1 MTTSVSIERVSI
13 PLHEPLVITGHSF
26 SHLNTVWVTLERDG
40 VVGRGEG
47 TGSYY
52 LGETQDTIV
61 DAIES
66 ITPALQSG
74 LTRQEL
80 QALLPPG
87 GARNAVGCA
96 LWDLECKEA
105 GQTIWE
111 RVGVVA
117 RELTTVATIGV
128 GDAQA
133 MAEHATRW
141 SSYPH
146 LKIKLSAES
155 PVDKM
160 RAIRQARPDAVL
172 VVDANQAWSFLEL
185 QEFLPALVELDIS
198 MIEQPLPRGGDAELD
213 GFDSP
218 IPLGA
223 DESCLSLAELVDAV
237 SRYDVI
243 NIKLDKC
250 GGLTEALAMVEAAQQ
265 AGKRLMV
272 GNMTGSSLSMAPSF
286 VVGQFCEFVDIDGPL
301 LLSHDVDHGLS
312 YSPEGVVIPPSPAL
326 WW

>member
-26 SHLNTVWVTLERDG
+26 SHLNTVWVTLEQDG
-40 VVGRGEG
+40 VMGRGEG

-52 LGETQDTIV
+52 LGETQDSIV
-61 DAIES
+61 EAIES
-66 ITPALQSG
+66 ITPALEAG
-74 LTRQEL
+74 LTRDGL
-80 QALLPPG
+80 QDLLPPG
-87 GARNAVGCA
+87 GARNAVDCA
-96 LWDLECKEA
+96 LWDLECKRS
-105 GQTIWE
+105 GQSIWE
-111 RVGVVA
+111 RLSITP

-128 GDAQA
+128 GDASA
-133 MAEHATRW
+133 MAAHATRW

-146 LKIKLSAES
+146 LKIKLSADS
-155 PVDKM
+155 PVEKL
-160 RAIRQARPDAVL
+160 RAIRDARPDATL
-172 VVDANQAWSFLEL
+172 VVDANQGWSFSELEAY
-185 QEFLPALVELDIS
+185 LPSLVDLDIA
-198 MIEQPLPRGGDAELD
+198 MVEQPLPRGGDAQLE

-223 DESCLSLAELVDAV
+223 DESCLSLAELDSAV

-250 GGLTEALAMVEAAQQ
+250 GGLTEALAMVEAAQK
-265 AGKRLMV
+265 AGKSLMV

-301 LLSHDVDHGLS
+301 LLRHDIGHGLT
-312 YSPEGVVIPPSPAL
+312 YSPEGVVSPPSAEL
-326 WW
+326 WG

>member
-1 MTTSVSIERVSI
+1 MTVSVSIERVSI

-26 SHLNTVWVTLERDG
+26 SHLNSVWVTLERGG
-40 VVGRGEG
+40 VIGRGEG

-52 LGETQDTIV
+52 LGETQDSIV
-61 DAIES
+61 EEIES
-66 ITPALQSG
+66 ITPALESG
-74 LTRQEL
+74 LTREEL
-80 QALLPPG
+80 QEVLAPG
-87 GARNAVGCA
+87 GARNAVDCA

-111 RVGVVA
+111 RVGVTPH
-117 RELTTVATIGV
+117 ELTTVATIGV
-128 GDAQA
+128 GEADI
-133 MAEHATRW
+133 MAEHARRW

-155 PVDKM
+155 PVEKM
-160 RAIRQARPDAVL
+160 RAIRSARPDAVL
-172 VVDANQAWSFLEL
+172 VVDANQAWSFAEL
-185 QEFLPALVELDIS
+185 QEYLPALVELDIA
-198 MIEQPLPRGGDAELD
+198 MIEQPLPRGGDAELE
-213 GFDSP
+213 GFGSP

-223 DESCLSLAELVDAV
+223 DESCLSLAELDSAV
-237 SRYDVI
+237 TRYDVI

-250 GGLTEALAMVEAAQQ
+250 GGLTEALAMVEAAQH

-301 LLSHDVDHGLS
+301 LLRHDIDHGLT
-312 YSPEGVVIPPSPAL
+312 YSPDGVVSPPSSEL
-326 WW
+326 WG

>member
-40 VVGRGEG
+40 VIGRGEG

-52 LGETQDTIV
+52 LGETQDSIV
-61 DAIES
+61 AVIES

-74 LTRQEL
+74 LTRAEL
-80 QALLPPG
+80 QELLPPG
-87 GARNAVGCA
+87 GARNAVDCA
-96 LWDLECKEA
+96 LWDWECKAA

-111 RVGVVA
+111 RLNLSP

-128 GDAQA
+128 GDARA
-133 MAEHATRW
+133 MAAHATQW
-141 SSYPH
+141 STYPH

-155 PVDKM
+155 RVEKM
-160 RAIRQARPDAVL
+160 RAIRDARPDVTL
-172 VVDANQAWSFLEL
+172 VVDANQAWSFAEL
-185 QEFLPALVELDIS
+185 QEYLPSLMDLDIA
-198 MIEQPLPRGGDAELD
+198 MIEQPLARGGDAELE
-213 GFDSP
+213 GFVSP

-223 DESCLSLAELVDAV
+223 DESCLSLAEYEDAAAK
-237 SRYDVI
+237 YDVI

-250 GGLTEALAMVEAAQQ
+250 GGLTEALAMVEAAQK
-265 AGKRLMV
+265 ANKRLMV

-286 VVGQFCEFVDIDGPL
+286 VVGQHCEFVDIDGPL
-301 LLSHDVDHGLS
+301 LLQYDIDHGLR
-312 YSPEGVVIPPSPAL
+312 YTPEGRVSPPTPEL
-326 WW
+326 WG

>member
-1 MTTSVSIERVSI
+1 MSMAVTIERVSI

-40 VVGRGEG
+40 VIGRGEG

-52 LGETQDTIV
+52 LGETQDTI
-61 DAIES
+61 AAALES
-66 ITPALQSG
+66 IAPALRSR
-74 LTRQEL
+74 LSRDEL
-80 QALLPPG
+80 QDLLPPG
-87 GARNAVGCA
+87 GARNAVDCA

-105 GQTIWE
+105 GETIWE
-111 RVGVVA
+111 RLGLSP

-133 MAEHATRW
+133 MSAHAARW
-141 SSYPH
+141 SSFPQ
-146 LKIKLSAES
+146 LKIKLSGDS
-155 PVDKM
+155 PVEKM
-160 RAIRQARPDAVL
+160 RAIRRARPDATL
-172 VVDANQAWSFLEL
+172 VVDANQGWSFAEL
-185 QEFLPALVELDIS
+185 QEYLPALVEVDIA
-198 MIEQPLPRGGDAELD
+198 MIEQPLPRGGDDELE

-223 DESCLSLAELVDAV
+223 DESCLNLAECDDAAAK
-237 SRYDVI
+237 YDVI

-250 GGLTEALAMVEAAQQ
+250 GGLTEALAMVTAAQS

-301 LLSHDVDHGLS
+301 LLEHDVENGLH
-312 YSPEGVVIPPSPAL
+312 YSPDGQVSPPTPVL
-326 WW
+326 WG

>member
-1 MTTSVSIERVSI
+1 MSMAVTIERVSI

-26 SHLNTVWVTLERDG
+26 SHLNTVWVTLDRDG
-40 VVGRGEG
+40 VIGRGEG

-52 LGETQDTIV
+52 LGETQDTIG
-61 DAIES
+61 AALES
-66 ITPALQSG
+66 IAPALRSG
-74 LTRQEL
+74 LSRDEL
-80 QALLPPG
+80 QELLPPG
-87 GARNAVGCA
+87 GARNAVDCA

-105 GQTIWE
+105 GETIWE
-111 RVGVVA
+111 RLGLSP

-133 MAEHATRW
+133 MAAHAARW
-141 SSYPH
+141 SSFPQ
-146 LKIKLSAES
+146 LKIKLSGDS
-155 PVDKM
+155 PVEKM
-160 RAIRQARPDAVL
+160 RAIRRARPDATL
-172 VVDANQAWSFLEL
+172 VVDANQGWSFAEL
-185 QEFLPALVELDIS
+185 QEYLPALVEVDIA
-198 MIEQPLPRGGDAELD
+198 MIEQPLPRGGDDELE

-223 DESCLSLAELVDAV
+223 DESCLNLAECDDAATK
-237 SRYDVI
+237 YDVI

-250 GGLTEALAMVEAAQQ
+250 GGLTEALAMVTAAQS

-301 LLSHDVDHGLS
+301 LLEHDVENGLH
-312 YSPEGVVIPPSPAL
+312 YAPDGQVSPPTPVL
-326 WW
+326 WG

>member
-1 MTTSVSIERVSI
+1 MTVSVSIERVSI

-26 SHLNTVWVTLERDG
+26 SHLNTVWVTMEREG
-40 VVGRGEG
+40 VIGRGEG

-52 LGETQDTIV
+52 LGESQDTIV
-61 DAIES
+61 EEIES
-66 ITPALQSG
+66 ITPTLESG
-74 LTRQEL
+74 LTRDDL
-80 QALLPPG
+80 QHLLPPG
-87 GARNAVGCA
+87 GARNAVDCA

-111 RVGVVA
+111 RLGIVP

-128 GDAQA
+128 GDAGV
-133 MAEHATRW
+133 MAEHASRW
-141 SSYPH
+141 SSYPQ

-155 PVDKM
+155 PVEKM
-160 RAIRQARPDAVL
+160 RAIRSARPDTVL
-172 VVDANQAWSFLEL
+172 VVDANQAWSFAQL
-185 QEFLPALVELDIS
+185 QEYLPALVELDIA
-198 MIEQPLPRGGDAELD
+198 MIEQPLPRGGDEELE

-223 DESCLSLAELVDAV
+223 DESCLSLAELDSAV
-237 SRYDVI
+237 TKYDVI

-250 GGLTEALAMVEAAQQ
+250 GGLSEALAMVEAAQH

-301 LLSHDVDHGLS
+301 LLRRDIDHGLM
-312 YSPEGVVIPPSPAL
+312 YSPDGVVSPPSTEL
-326 WW
+326 WG